1 MGYIRTAAPASSPQL
16 LQVTY
21 RQQPYDF
28 VLLHAEQEQYRLA
41 EGAAPEHEHA
51 HNVYHFILYTGG
63 ENEFLLAG
71 ARHPLRRGTLAITA
85 PGEPHLFAP
94 CRPGGATSRELTF
107 CFEHD
112 GMPLRLPVHRVL
124 SLIAGVELPPVAF
137 PVHLS
142 ERNTLRIEAT
152 YDNLVE
158 RLAARDAFC
167 WFAEQ
172 QLMIELFSLVM
183 YDVYGA
189 PHPAGQADDPLLV
202 VHAEIERRY
211 NEPLTV
217 DELAGHV
224 FLSAG
229 YLTRAFKARYGLPPI
244 AYQQSLRVHAAKT
257 LLASTPRTVTEI
269 AGIVGYQ
276 EIGSFSKVFAK
287 STGMSPLAY
296 RKGQRVE
303 W

>member
-1 MGYIRTAAPASSPQL
+1 MRYIRTAVPANPPQL

-28 VLLHAEQEQYRLA
+28 VLLHAEQEHYQR
-41 EGAAPEHEHA
+41 AASPEHEHA

-63 ENEFLLAG
+63 ENEFLLLG
-71 ARHPLRRGTLAITA
+71 KRHPLRRGTLAMTA
-85 PGEPHLFAP
+85 PGELHLFQP
-94 CRPGGATSRELTF
+94 CRPGSVTSRELTF

-112 GMPLRLPVHRVL
+112 GRPLCLPMHRLL
-124 SLIAGVELPPVAF
+124 SLLAGVELPPIAF
-137 PVHLS
+137 PVQLN
-142 ERNTLRIEAT
+142 ERNNLHIEAT
-152 YDNLVE
+152 YDRLLE
-158 RLAARDAFC
+158 RLATRDALC
-167 WFAEQ
+167 WFAGQ

-183 YDVYGA
+183 SGVYGT
-189 PHPAGQADDPLLV
+189 PHPAGQVDNPLQAV
-202 VHAEIERRY
+202 RAEIERRY

-217 DELAGHV
+217 DELAGQV

-229 YLTRAFKARYGLPPI
+229 YLSRAFKARFGLPPI

-257 LLASTPRTVTEI
+257 LLATTTRSVTEI

-287 STGMSPLAY
+287 ATGLSPLAY
-296 RKGQRVE
+296 RKGQRVDR
-303 W
+303 